1 MGHKVNP
8 TGFRLGIIK
17 DWTSRWYD
25 DGPVIADKIKQDFV
39 IRNYVLARLK
49 RERAGVARIVIER
62 TTKHVKINIHAAR
75 PGAVVGRKGEE
86 INNLSQELSRI
97 TSKEVK
103 IDVIEVMK
111 PEIEAQLIG
120 DNIAYQLEN
129 RVSFRRAMKQA
140 IQQAMRAGAEG
151 IRIRCAG
158 RLGGVE
164 IARAEQ
170 YKEGKIPLHTIR
182 ANVDYASVTAHT
194 IAGAIGIK
202 VWVYKGEVLVQRID
216 AIEEEEQKRMQDRRG
231 SGGDSRSR
239 GRGGED
245 RGPGGNNKRRRRPKK
260 P

>member
-1 MGHKVNP
+1 MGQKVHP
-8 TGFRLGIIK
+8 AGFRLGIIK

-25 DGPVIADKIKQDFV
+25 DGPVIAEKLRQDQD
-39 IRNYVLARLK
+39 IRNYITARLK
-49 RERAGVARIVIER
+49 KERAGVARIVIER
-62 TTKHVKINIHAAR
+62 TTKHIKINIFASR

-103 IDVIEVMK
+103 IDVVEVVK

-120 DNIAYQLEN
+120 ENIAYQLEN

-170 YKEGKIPLHTIR
+170 YKEGKIPLHTLR
-182 ANVDYASVTAHT
+182 ANVDYASVTAQT
-194 IAGAIGIK
+194 IAGAIGVK

-216 AIEEEEQKRMQDRRG
+216 AVEEDEMKKIRERRSEQRSRG
-231 SGGDSRSR
+231 GRDSRSR
-239 GRGGED
+239 
-245 RGPGGNNKRRRRPKK
+245 RRRKPKK
-260 P
+260 AD

>member
-1 MGHKVNP
+1 MGQKVNP
-8 TGFRLGIIK
+8 TGFRLGIIR

-25 DGPVIADKIKQDFV
+25 DNPVISEKVKQDQV
-39 IRNYVLARLK
+39 IRNYVQARLK
-49 RERAGVARIVIER
+49 KEKAGIARIVIER
-62 TTKHVKINIHAAR
+62 TTRHIKINIFAAR

-86 INNLSQELSRI
+86 INNLSQELGRI
-97 TSKEVK
+97 TGKEVR
-103 IDVIEVMK
+103 IDVVEIVR

-120 DNIAYQLEN
+120 ENIAYQLEN

-140 IQQAMRAGAEG
+140 LQQAMRAGAEG

-158 RLGGVE
+158 RLGGAE

-194 IAGAIGIK
+194 IAGAIGVK

-216 AIEEEEQKRMQDRRG
+216 AIEEDELKRMRERR
-231 SGGDSRSR
+231 SDSKARPRDGRS
-239 GRGGED
+239 
-245 RGPGGNNKRRRRPKK
+245 KRRRRTKRA
-260 P
+260 

>member
-1 MGHKVNP
+1 LGQKVNP

-25 DGPVIADKIKQDFV
+25 DGPVIADKIKQDQV
-39 IRNYVLARLK
+39 IRNYVQARLK
-49 RERAGVARIVIER
+49 REKAGISRIVIER
-62 TTKHVKINIHAAR
+62 TTKHIKINIYAAR

-86 INNLSQELSRI
+86 INNLSQELTRI
-97 TSKEVK
+97 TAKDVK
-103 IDVIEVMK
+103 IDVVEVIK

-120 DNIAYQLEN
+120 ENIAYQLEN
-129 RVSFRRAMKQA
+129 RVSFRRAMKMA

-151 IRIRCAG
+151 VRIRCAG
-158 RLGGVE
+158 RLGGAE

-170 YKEGKIPLHTIR
+170 YKEGKIPLHTLR

-202 VWVYKGEVLVQRID
+202 VWVYKGEVLVQRLD

-231 SGGDSRSR
+231 DSRSR
-239 GRGGED
+239 GRRDDARGGK
-245 RGPGGNNKRRRRPKK
+245 NRRRRPAGGKK
-260 P
+260 D

>member
-1 MGHKVNP
+1 LGQKVNP

-25 DGPVIADKIKQDFV
+25 DGPVIADKIKQDQV
-39 IRNYVLARLK
+39 IRTYVQARLK
-49 RERAGVARIVIER
+49 REKAGIARIVIER
-62 TTKHVKINIHAAR
+62 TTKHIKINIYAAR

-86 INNLSQELSRI
+86 INNLSQELTRI
-97 TSKEVK
+97 TAKEVK
-103 IDVIEVMK
+103 IDVVEVMK
-111 PEIEAQLIG
+111 PEIESQLIG
-120 DNIAYQLEN
+120 ENIAYQLEN
-129 RVSFRRAMKQA
+129 RVSFRRAMKMA

-151 IRIRCAG
+151 VRIRCAG

-164 IARAEQ
+164 IARSEQ

-202 VWVYKGEVLVQRID
+202 VWVYKGEVLIQRLD
-216 AIEEEEQKRMQDRRG
+216 AIEEDEQKRMQERRG
-231 SGGDSRSR
+231 DARSR
-239 GRGGED
+239 GRRDDARGGK
-245 RGPGGNNKRRRRPKK
+245 NRRRRPAGNGKK

>member
-1 MGHKVNP
+1 MGQKVNP
-8 TGFRLGIIK
+8 NGFRLGIIR

-25 DGPVIADKIKQDFV
+25 DSPVIAEKIKQDHV
-39 IRNYVLARLK
+39 IRNYVQARLK
-49 RERAGVARIVIER
+49 REKAGIARIVIER
-62 TTKHVKINIHAAR
+62 TTKHIKINIYAAR

-97 TSKEVK
+97 TGKEVK
-103 IDVIEVMK
+103 IDVVEVMK
-111 PEIEAQLIG
+111 PETEAQLIG
-120 DNIAYQLEN
+120 ENIAYQLEN
-129 RVSFRRAMKQA
+129 RVSFRRA

-158 RLGGVE
+158 RLGGAE

-194 IAGAIGIK
+194 IAGTIGIK

-216 AIEEEEQKRMQDRRG
+216 AIEEDELKRINERRG
-231 SGGDSRSR
+231 DSKSRPRDPRS
-239 GRGGED
+239 
-245 RGPGGNNKRRRRPKK
+245 KRRRRTKRS
-260 P
+260 

>member
-1 MGHKVNP
+1 LGQKVNP

-25 DGPVIADKIKQDFV
+25 DGPVIAEKIKQDQV

-49 RERAGVARIVIER
+49 KEKAGISRIVIER
-62 TTKHVKINIHAAR
+62 TTKHIKINIYAAR

-86 INNLSQELSRI
+86 INNLSQELTRI
-97 TSKEVK
+97 SGKDVK
-103 IDVIEVMK
+103 IDVVEVIK

-151 IRIRCAG
+151 VRIRCAG
-158 RLGGVE
+158 RLGGAE

-170 YKEGKIPLHTIR
+170 YKEGKIPLHTLR

-202 VWVYKGEVLVQRID
+202 VWVYKGEVLVQRLD
-216 AIEEEEQKRMQDRRG
+216 AIEEDEMKKMQERRG
-231 SGGDSRSR
+231 DARSR
-239 GRGGED
+239 GRRDERGG
-245 RGPGGNNKRRRRPKK
+245 KRRRRPAKK
-260 P
+260 A

>member
-1 MGHKVNP
+1 LGQKVNP

-25 DGPVIADKIKQDFV
+25 DGPVIADKIKQDQV
-39 IRNYVLARLK
+39 IRNYVQARLK
-49 RERAGVARIVIER
+49 REKAGISRIVIER
-62 TTKHVKINIHAAR
+62 TTKHIKINIYAAR

-86 INNLSQELSRI
+86 INNLSQELTRI
-97 TSKEVK
+97 TGKEVK
-103 IDVIEVMK
+103 IDVVEVIK

-151 IRIRCAG
+151 VRIRCAG

-164 IARAEQ
+164 IARSEQ
-170 YKEGKIPLHTIR
+170 YKDGKIPLHTIR
-182 ANVDYASVTAHT
+182 ANIDYASVTAHT

-202 VWVYKGEVLVQRID
+202 VWVYKGEVLIQRLD
-216 AIEEEEQKRMQDRRG
+216 AIEEDEMKKMQERR
-231 SGGDSRSR
+231 SDSRTR
-239 GRGGED
+239 GRGD
-245 RGPGGNNKRRRRPKK
+245 TRGGAKRRRRPKK
-260 P
+260 A

>member
-1 MGHKVNP
+1 MGQKVHP
-8 TGFRLGIIK
+8 AGFRLGIIK

-25 DGPVIADKIKQDFV
+25 DGPVIAEKLRQDQD
-39 IRNYVLARLK
+39 IRNYITARLK
-49 RERAGVARIVIER
+49 KERAGVARIVIER
-62 TTKHVKINIHAAR
+62 TTKHIKINIFASR

-103 IDVIEVMK
+103 IDVVEVVK

-120 DNIAYQLEN
+120 ENIAYQLEN

-170 YKEGKIPLHTIR
+170 YKEGKIPLHTLR
-182 ANVDYASVTAHT
+182 ANVDYASVTAQT
-194 IAGAIGIK
+194 IAGAIGVK

-216 AIEEEEQKRMQDRRG
+216 AVEEDEMKKIRERRSEQRSRG
-231 SGGDSRSR
+231 GRDSRSR
-239 GRGGED
+239 
-245 RGPGGNNKRRRRPKK
+245 RRRKPKK
-260 P
+260 TD

>member
-1 MGHKVNP
+1 MGQKVNP
-8 TGFRLGIIK
+8 TGFRLGIIR

-25 DGPVIADKIKQDFV
+25 DNPVISEKVKQDQV
-39 IRNYVLARLK
+39 IRNYVQARLK
-49 RERAGVARIVIER
+49 KEKAGIARIVIER
-62 TTKHVKINIHAAR
+62 TTRHIKINIFAAR

-86 INNLSQELSRI
+86 INNLSQELGRI
-97 TSKEVK
+97 TGKEVR
-103 IDVIEVMK
+103 IDVVEIVR

-120 DNIAYQLEN
+120 ENIAYQLEN

-140 IQQAMRAGAEG
+140 LQQAMRAGAEG

-158 RLGGVE
+158 RLGGAE

-194 IAGAIGIK
+194 IAGTIGVK

-216 AIEEEEQKRMQDRRG
+216 AIEEDELKRMRERR
-231 SGGDSRSR
+231 SDSKARPRDGRS
-239 GRGGED
+239 
-245 RGPGGNNKRRRRPKK
+245 KRRRRTKRA
-260 P
+260 

>member
-1 MGHKVNP
+1 MGQKENP

-25 DGPVIADKIKQDFV
+25 DGPVIADKIKQDQV
-39 IRNYVLARLK
+39 IRNYVQARLK
-49 RERAGVARIVIER
+49 REKAGISRIVIER
-62 TTKHVKINIHAAR
+62 TTKHIKINIYAAR

-86 INNLSQELSRI
+86 INNLSQELTRI
-97 TSKEVK
+97 TGKEVK
-103 IDVIEVMK
+103 IDVVEVIK

-151 IRIRCAG
+151 VRIRCAG

-164 IARAEQ
+164 IARSEQ

-182 ANVDYASVTAHT
+182 ANIDYASVTAHT

-202 VWVYKGEVLVQRID
+202 VWVYKGEVLIQRLD
-216 AIEEEEQKRMQDRRG
+216 AIEEDEMKKMQERR
-231 SGGDSRSR
+231 SDSRTR
-239 GRGGED
+239 GRGD
-245 RGPGGNNKRRRRPKK
+245 TRGGAKRRRRPKK
-260 P
+260 A

>member
-1 MGHKVNP
+1 LGQKVNP

-25 DGPVIADKIKQDFV
+25 DGPVIADKIKQDQV
-39 IRNYVLARLK
+39 IRNYVQARLK
-49 RERAGVARIVIER
+49 KEKAGIAKIVIER
-62 TTKHVKINIHAAR
+62 TTKHIKINIYSAR

-86 INNLSQELSRI
+86 INNLSQELTRI
-97 TSKEVK
+97 TGKEVK
-103 IDVIEVMK
+103 IDVVEVIK

-120 DNIAYQLEN
+120 ENIAYQLEN
-129 RVSFRRAMKQA
+129 RVSFRRAMKMA

-151 IRIRCAG
+151 VRIRCAG
-158 RLGGVE
+158 RLGGAE

-202 VWVYKGEVLVQRID
+202 VWVYKGEVLIQRLD
-216 AIEEEEQKRMQDRRG
+216 AIEEEELKKMQDRRN
-231 SGGDSRSR
+231 DSRNR
-239 GRGGED
+239 GGRGD
-245 RGPGGNNKRRRRPKK
+245 ARGAKRRRRPQKK
-260 P
+260 A

>member
-1 MGHKVNP
+1 LGQKVNP

-25 DGPVIADKIKQDFV
+25 DGPVIAEKIKQDQV
-39 IRNYVLARLK
+39 IRNYVSARLK
-49 RERAGVARIVIER
+49 KEKAGISRIVIER
-62 TTKHVKINIHAAR
+62 TTKHIKINIFSAR

-86 INNLSQELSRI
+86 INNLSQELTRI
-97 TSKEVK
+97 TGKEVK
-103 IDVIEVMK
+103 IDVVEVFK

-120 DNIAYQLEN
+120 ENIAYQLEN
-129 RVSFRRAMKQA
+129 RVSFRRAMKMA

-151 IRIRCAG
+151 VRIRCAG
-158 RLGGVE
+158 RLGGAE

-202 VWVYKGEVLVQRID
+202 VWVYKGEVLIQRLD
-216 AIEEEEQKRMQDRRG
+216 AIEEEEMKKMQERR
-231 SGGDSRSR
+231 GDSRSR
-239 GRGGED
+239 GRRDDSRGG
-245 RGPGGNNKRRRRPKK
+245 KRRRRPSGGAKA
-260 P
+260 

>member
-1 MGHKVNP
+1 MGQKVNP

-25 DGPVIADKIKQDFV
+25 DGPVIADKIKQDQV
-39 IRNYVLARLK
+39 IRNYVQARLK
-49 RERAGVARIVIER
+49 KEKAGISRIVIER
-62 TTKHVKINIHAAR
+62 TTKHIKINIYSAR

-86 INNLSQELSRI
+86 INNLSQELTRI
-97 TSKEVK
+97 TGKDVK
-103 IDVIEVMK
+103 IDVVEVIK
-111 PEIEAQLIG
+111 PEIESQLIG
-120 DNIAYQLEN
+120 ENIAYQLEN

-151 IRIRCAG
+151 VRIRCAG
-158 RLGGVE
+158 RLGGAE

-202 VWVYKGEVLVQRID
+202 VWVYKGEVLVQGLD
-216 AIEEEEQKRMQDRRG
+216 AIEEDEQKKMQERR
-231 SGGDSRSR
+231 GDSRSR
-239 GRGGED
+239 GRGD
-245 RGPGGNNKRRRRPKK
+245 ARGGKRRRRPSGGAKK